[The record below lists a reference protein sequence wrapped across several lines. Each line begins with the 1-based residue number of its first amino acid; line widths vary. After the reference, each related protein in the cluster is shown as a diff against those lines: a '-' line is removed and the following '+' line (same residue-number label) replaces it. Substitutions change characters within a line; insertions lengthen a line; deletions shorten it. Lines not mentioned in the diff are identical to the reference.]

1 MGVTLMRIDDRLIH
15 GQIVTAWIAD
25 AKANNIVVADDAAGN
40 DATQKMLLQLT
51 TPQHITLYVKTVV
64 EALELLDSDE
74 IKGNTLLLVR
84 NAKIANQLMEGGF
97 KIDVINIG
105 NISNSKS
112 DTGRKRLLPYIYVE
126 EQDVEN
132 LKDISERGVKLDV
145 RAVPGDRSIDGI
157 KLIEQ
162 F

>member
-15 GQIVTAWIAD
+15 GQIVTAWIAA
-25 AKANNIVVADDAAGN
+25 AKANNILVADDAAGN

-51 TPQHITLYVKTVV
+51 TPKHIKLYVKTVV
-64 EALELLDSDE
+64 EALELLDSEE

-84 NAKIANQLMEGGF
+84 NAKVANQLMEGGF
-97 KIDVINIG
+97 EIAVINVG

-126 EQDVEN
+126 AQDVEN
-132 LKDISERGVKLDV
+132 LKRISE
-145 RAVPGDRSIDGI
+145 
-157 KLIEQ
+157 
-162 F
+162 